1 MWYINVVLLFILILS
16 FCRDSGQNTLVRK
29 IPDTITEWK
38 GNAICLNTASGLG
51 ISSIS
56 GITAFQPFFLSFTL
70 PYSAVRNEVVP
81 VLVTVFNYLT
91 QCLVVRIPFIYKDFI
106 KLVKEINRIY
116 IIVRSIMICV

>member
-1 MWYINVVLLFILILS
+1 MWYINVVLLFILISS

-51 ISSIS
+51 ISSVS

-91 QCLVVRIPFIYKDFI
+91 ECLVVRME
-106 KLVKEINRIY
+106 L
-116 IIVRSIMICV
+116 

>member
-1 MWYINVVLLFILILS
+1 MIYKRCIIVYSDLVI
-16 FCRDSGQNTLVRK
+16 CRDSGQNTLVRK

-91 QCLVVRIPFIYKDFI
+91 QCLVVRIPLIYKDFI
-106 KLVKEINRIY
+106 KLIKEINRIY
-116 IIVRSIMICV
+116 IIVRIIMICV